1 MDHTGANRRLFNTTL
16 SNQAVVGLIVVEALL
31 ANIAGYSFN
40 LYDRWG
46 WFDKVLH
53 AYTLFAIT
61 LVVGLWTYGRVLM
74 GNHPHTL
81 LLVLVI
87 TSIGAGIGAWWE
99 VAEWAFDY
107 VVAGDVIQGKW
118 DTITDLIVDT
128 LGAVAA
134 GVVTIKMLNT

>member
-1 MDHTGANRRLFNTTL
+1 MDHTGTHRQLLNITL
-16 SNQAVVGLIVVEALL
+16 GNQVVVGLIVVGALL
-31 ANIAGYSFN
+31 ANIAGYSFR

-74 GNHPHTL
+74 GNHRHTL
-81 LLVLVI
+81 LLVAVI
-87 TSIGAGIGAWWE
+87 GSVGVGIGAWWE
-99 VAEWAFDY
+99 VAEWAFDQR
-107 VVAGDVIQGKW
+107 VVGNVIQGKW

-128 LGAVAA
+128 VGAMAA
-134 GVVTIKMLNT
+134 GVVTVRMLKP

>member
-1 MDHTGANRRLFNTTL
+1 MYSEDMHRYRLNTTL
-16 SNQAVVGLIVVEALL
+16 GNQVVVGLIVVVALL
-31 ANIAGYSFN
+31 ANIAGYYFN
-40 LYDRWG
+40 LYDQWG

-61 LVVGLWTYGRVLM
+61 LVVGLWTYGRVLI
-74 GNHPHTL
+74 GNHQHTL

-87 TSIGAGIGAWWE
+87 GSVGVGIGAWWE
-99 VAEWAFDY
+99 VAEWAFDQR
-107 VVAGDVIQGKW
+107 VVGNVIQGKW

-134 GVVTIKMLNT
+134 GVVTVKMLDA

>member
-1 MDHTGANRRLFNTTL
+1 MYPENIQRYRLNTTL
-16 SNQAVVGLIVVEALL
+16 GNQVVVGLIVVVALL

-74 GNHPHTL
+74 GQHRHTL
-81 LLVLVI
+81 LLVLIIGSV
-87 TSIGAGIGAWWE
+87 GAGIGAWWE
-99 VAEWAFDY
+99 VAEWAFDQL
-107 VVAGDVIQGKW
+107 VAGNVLQGKW

-128 LGAVAA
+128 VGAVVA
-134 GVVTIKMLNT
+134 GVVTVKMLDA